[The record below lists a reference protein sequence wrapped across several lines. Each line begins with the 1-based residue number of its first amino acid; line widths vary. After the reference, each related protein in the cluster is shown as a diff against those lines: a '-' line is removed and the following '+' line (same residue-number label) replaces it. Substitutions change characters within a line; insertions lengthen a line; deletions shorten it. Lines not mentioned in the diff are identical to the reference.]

1 MSEKEKKEH
10 DKEKKPK
17 GPKPEGKGHGEKG
30 GGEKKARKPK
40 GPALAEEVAD
50 EGPQQPVPPAR
61 LYERYKS
68 EIAPALGEKIGQKNR
83 LAVPR
88 LEKIVISMGVGRFA
102 VEGGEGKAKMQQ
114 AEKELSVIAGQKP
127 VRTKAKKSVAN
138 FKVRE
143 GMETG
148 LKVTLRGQRMYEFLD
163 RMITLA
169 IPRVK
174 DFRGLDPNGF
184 DKAGNYN
191 FGFTEQTVFPEV
203 NAAEVTFQQ
212 GMNITMV
219 TTAKNPDQGRDH
231 SKISLHCSPTACRSN
246 PGPPSFASSDSRKTV
261 RIIPTRTAC
270 LFIRCNFTSI
280 LNRVK
285 LFKLRDWFSSSMKPT
300 TGCVRSSPTAAHC
313 PRKIRNPGGSAT
325 RPANGT
331 ETRCSSKLSVSATW
345 AGWMKKVRL

>member
-148 LKVTLRGQRMYEFLD
+148 LKVTLRGQRMYEFVD
-163 RMITLA
+163 RLISLA
-169 IPRVK
+169 FPRVK
-174 DFRGLDPNGF
+174 DFRGIDPKGF
-184 DKAGNYN
+184 DNGGNYN
-191 FGFTEQTVFPEV
+191 FGFNEQTVFPEV
-203 NAAEVTFQQ
+203 DATTVTFQQ
-212 GMNITMV
+212 GMNITAV
-219 TTAKNPDQGRDH
+219 TTAHTPEDGGELLNQFGMPF
-231 SKISLHCSPTACRSN
+231 PE
-246 PGPPSFASSDSRKTV
+246 PP
-261 RIIPTRTAC
+261 
-270 LFIRCNFTSI
+270 
-280 LNRVK
+280 
-285 LFKLRDWFSSSMKPT
+285 
-300 TGCVRSSPTAAHC
+300 AAHG
-313 PRKIRNPGGSAT
+313 KH
-325 RPANGT
+325 
-331 ETRCSSKLSVSATW
+331 
-345 AGWMKKVRL
+345 

>member
-1 MSEKEKKEH
+1 MSEKEKQD

-17 GPKPEGKGHGEKG
+17 GQKQGGDKAHGGGGDKAKG
-30 GGEKKARKPK
+30 GGDKAKAEKKARKPK
-40 GPALAEEVAD
+40 GPAAAEEVAD
-50 EGPQQPVPPAR
+50 EGPQQPAPPAR
-61 LYERYKS
+61 LYERFKA
-68 EIAPALGEKIGQKNR
+68 EIAPVLSEKIGQKNR
-83 LAVPR
+83 LAIPR

-102 VEGGEGKAKMQQ
+102 TEGGDGKAKMQQ

-143 GMETG
+143 GMDTG
-148 LKVTLRGQRMYEFLD
+148 LKVTLRGTRMYEFLD
-163 RMITLA
+163 RLITLA

-219 TTAKNPDQGRDH
+219 TTAKNADQGRELLRQFGMPFRET
-231 SKISLHCSPTACRSN
+231 SKQDR
-246 PGPPSFASSDSRKTV
+246 
-261 RIIPTRTAC
+261 
-270 LFIRCNFTSI
+270 
-280 LNRVK
+280 
-285 LFKLRDWFSSSMKPT
+285 
-300 TGCVRSSPTAAHC
+300 
-313 PRKIRNPGGSAT
+313 
-325 RPANGT
+325 
-331 ETRCSSKLSVSATW
+331 
-345 AGWMKKVRL
+345 